1 MPHNAWSTL
10 FSILGFFQP
19 LKKDLIFFH
28 KRSNCSSCSRNISV
42 GCFDFFYIYRQQKYG
57 GINTPFPGAS
67 GLNTPFPGTAT
78 PGWTTPAGELDMRKI
93 GQARNTLMDMRLS
106 QV

>member
-1 MPHNAWSTL
+1 MN
-10 FSILGFFQP
+10 
-19 LKKDLIFFH
+19 
-28 KRSNCSSCSRNISV
+28 
-42 GCFDFFYIYRQQKYG
+42 RQQKYG

-106 QV
+106 QVRNTTELRKLIFLKLVVL